1 VIGLPSS
8 VTALLFD
15 LDGVLTSTAVI
26 HSQAWTQAFN
36 SFLQSYPVGD
46 PEQKRPFSQAD
57 YLQYVDGRSRD
68 DGITTFLMSRNIT
81 LAPGTPDDGPH
92 DPTVAGIGNTKNA
105 LFLSILEN
113 KGAQPYPD
121 AITYLTAAQ
130 EAHLAIAV
138 VTSSKNGEQILKA
151 TKIDPFI
158 QARVD
163 GLVIA
168 EQGLAGKPAPDSFL
182 AGARALGVEPEHAA
196 VFEDAVSGV
205 QAGHAGRFGHVVG
218 VDRTGGDTH
227 RPELQ
232 RAGADIVVQSLTELL
247 DGR

>member
-26 HSQAWTQAFN
+26 HSQAWKQAFDT
-36 SFLQSYPVGD
+36 FLETYPTDD
-46 PEQKRPFSQAD
+46 PVQKRPFDQND

-68 DGITTFLMSRNIT
+68 DGITTFLLSRQIT
-81 LAPGTPDDGPH
+81 LPPGDPDDGPH

-105 LFLSILEN
+105 LFLELLKSQ
-113 KGAQPYPD
+113 GTQAYPD
-121 AITYLTAAQ
+121 AITYLNAAR
-130 EAHLAIAV
+130 EAQLSIAV
-138 VTSSKNGEQILKA
+138 VTSSKNGGEILRA
-151 TKIDPFI
+151 TGLDSYI

-182 AGARALGVEPEHAA
+182 AGAKALGVPAEQAV

-205 QAGHAGRFGHVVG
+205 QAGHAGQFGYVVG
-218 VDRTGGDTH
+218 VDRTDGDSH
-227 RPELQ
+227 RRELEQ
-232 RAGADIVVQSLTELL
+232 AGADVVVGALTELL
-247 DGR
+247 DPR